1 MLLFSCETCFL
12 SDSQEGQTFLFKSIS
27 CEGAFFYHRHSLSGL
42 DFSLCVKEQAPKD
55 DYGKEFQQKIRG
67 ASVRT
72 FS

>member
-1 MLLFSCETCFL
+1 MLYLVVKLVFL

-42 DFSLCVKEQAPKD
+42 DFSLCVKEQAQAD

>member
-1 MLLFSCETCFL
+1 VNCYFIGLPGGE
-12 SDSQEGQTFLFKSIS
+12 DFLFDSS
-27 CEGAFFYHRHSLSGL
+27 PSPAEELFFIHRHDLLGL
-42 DFSLCVKEQAPKD
+42 DISLCVKEQAQAD

>member
-1 MLLFSCETCFL
+1 VKLVFL
-12 SDSQEGQTFLFKSIS
+12 SDSQEGETFLFKSIS
-27 CEGAFFYHRHSLSGL
+27 CEGAFFLSSAFPIGFRL
-42 DFSLCVKEQAPKD
+42 FFVRKKASPSN

>member
-27 CEGAFFYHRHSLSGL
+27 CEGAFFLSSVFPIGYRL
-42 DFSLCVKEQAPKD
+42 FFVRIRASPKD
-55 DYGKEFQQKIRG
+55 DFGKEFQQKIRG

>member
-1 MLLFSCETCFL
+1 MLYLVVKLVFL

-67 ASVRT
+67 ATVRT